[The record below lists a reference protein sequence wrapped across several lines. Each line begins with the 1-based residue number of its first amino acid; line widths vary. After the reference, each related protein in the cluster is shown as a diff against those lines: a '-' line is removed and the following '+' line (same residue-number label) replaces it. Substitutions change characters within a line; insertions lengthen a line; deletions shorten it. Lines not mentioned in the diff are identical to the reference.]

1 MRLFWVAAE
10 DFFQSG
16 EIELV
21 DGEEAAVEE
30 GGPILENA
38 GDGGG
43 LLARDDM
50 DKAGGDAVFLAG
62 RFQALDPLGNIG
74 ALVAVVNGQLLLR
87 DPPLPG
93 GGGESGEGAVE
104 AFGEEA
110 IAVIRF
116 VGCFEA
122 EGFGEA
128 LIRKP
133 VFLLTGAEHTDARS
147 PLLAGGF

>member
-1 MRLFWVAAE
+1 MRLFWIAAE

-21 DGEEAAVEE
+21 DCEEAAVEK
-30 GGPILENA
+30 GGPILKNA
-38 GDGGG
+38 GDGGC
-43 LLARDDM
+43 LFARGDV
-50 DKAGGDAVFLAG
+50 DKAGGDAVFPAG

-87 DPPLPG
+87 DPTLPG

-110 IAVIRF
+110 IAVGGFI
-116 VGCFEA
+116 GCFEA
-122 EGFGEA
+122 EGFGKA
-128 LIRKP
+128 LIREP
-133 VFLLTGAEHTDARS
+133 VFLLTSAEHTDARS
-147 PLLAGGF
+147 PLLAGSF